1 MRYRT
6 LGRTGFD
13 VSTISLGSWLTYGGA
28 VADETAIACIR
39 RAFDLGVNLFD
50 TANNYERGGA
60 ERLLGRALEPLP
72 RDGYFVATKVYS
84 PVGPGPED
92 RGLGRTHVLAQCD
105 ASLQRLGVDAIDL
118 YQCHRYD
125 AETPLEETCRVMD
138 ELVRAG
144 KIRHWG
150 VSRWSPAQLEEAAA
164 LCERE
169 GLAGPSTDQSAYSLV
184 DRHVERGVL
193 DACQRLGLGFLAYS
207 PLAQGMLTGK
217 YRPREAPAGTRGAGP
232 RGRFMA
238 KLMTP
243 ETFATV
249 ERLRA
254 AAAELGITP
263 AQLALA
269 WVLRRD
275 VVTTAIVGA
284 TSPEQVAENVAAA
297 DVEVDEATA
306 ARLEGPA
313 GAEGGAPRGAGR
325 TVRRWLRG
333 VTGR

>member
-1 MRYRT
+1 VKYRT
-6 LGRTGFD
+6 LGRTGFE

-28 VADETAIACIR
+28 VADQTAIACIR
-39 RAFDLGVNLFD
+39 RAFELGVNLFD

-60 ERLLGRALEPLP
+60 ERLLGQALEPLP
-72 RDGYFVATKVYS
+72 RAGYFVATKVYS

-92 RGLGRTHVLAQCD
+92 RGLGRAHVLEQCD

-125 AETPLEETCRVMD
+125 TETPLEETCRVMD

-150 VSRWSPAQLEEAAA
+150 VSRWSPAQLDDAAA
-164 LCERE
+164 LCARE
-169 GLAGPSTDQSAYSLV
+169 GLAGPSTDQTAYSLV

-193 DACQRLGLGFLAYS
+193 DACERLGLGFLAYS

-217 YRPREAPAGTRGAGP
+217 YRPREAPAGSRAAGP

-243 ETFATV
+243 ENFATV
-249 ERLRA
+249 ERLRGV
-254 AAAELGITP
+254 AAELGLTP
-263 AQLALA
+263 AQVALA
-269 WVLRRD
+269 WVLRREA
-275 VVTTAIVGA
+275 VSTAIVGA

-297 DVEVDEATA
+297 DVEVDEAIRD
-306 ARLEGPA
+306 RLEGLA
-313 GAEGGAPRGAGR
+313 GAGDGGSRRARG
-325 TVRRWLRG
+325 TVRRWIRG
-333 VTGR
+333 VSGR